1 MVVRFSF
8 ALFILIFVILK
19 KVDAIKFAKCMSK
32 IMLMRIVSLF
42 FAELFQILSYSIFN
56 DILHSVLMPMYQDKK
71 IKS

>member
-19 KVDAIKFAKCMSK
+19 KIDAIKFAKYMSK

-42 FAELFQILSYSIFN
+42 FAELFQILSYSIFSN
-56 DILHSVLMPMYQDKK
+56 ILCSMLMPIIQDKK
-71 IKS
+71 INS